1 MSTQI
6 KNTLFRFV
14 TMRAPQL
21 TNVEKQNERF
31 IFRNK
36 EGLKGFFSFFDEAV
50 AAKPIEKLKW
60 EAMKDATTT
69 FSYLNVDGIKTF
81 NTKLYELGVWLSKN
95 RSTLTQ
101 KELDD
106 KIVGCTAI
114 NDIMILVRLWD
125 NLFYQTLTQ
134 KDFYCK
140 EAIIHLLVANHFI
153 TLYNKTDFEQAKRL
167 INAKVVFPKSLFIE
181 DEVTNSSVASK
192 TLINGDAKETVASDE
207 MLSQQ
212 KRAATVLHNEQLK
225 KLSKELKVVQ
235 RKYQKEYQAAY
246 EKAKTAHLIKIKP
259 IQEEYEAKL
268 EEARKASCAVRDPQ
282 STFDP
287 KDPCQQP
294 AYVQKPEYPE
304 FNFSYKDGLDSVYL
318 SENLTTESFDTLIE
332 LSGKEIQETTNQSKV
347 DPLSFSF
354 TDIFENYEEVEQ
366 QITTQTTTNQE
377 IINENTLTF
386 ENTNVVIGGVVITIP
401 VPVTNV
407 FGYTLCPKQHSLR
420 KFFNCD
426 MSIQLPD
433 ASWNI
438 SRFEYTVEKTTGNYT
453 NNGNISY
460 TVSKVGNGIYLNN
473 IAIGNP
479 TSINEPEITGFKGKI
494 TFTNGKKMSFS
505 VTSFNLHQ
513 CFTGKLIEENPD
525 DTTGGTTDEF
535 EVFIPSGF
543 GVKQLGI
550 ADYKKVEQTTHSYIE
565 GEVSH
570 IENIMAREYKDKTTR
585 KLRKNELT
593 TSVTNESEHEKL
605 TDTSSTSRFEM
616 QNEVA
621 QVLQESK
628 DFYANAN
635 VNYQPTSKLTLG
647 ASTGFA
653 TNNSKENSTRQ
664 AITEAKEITEKAL
677 DRMVTKVKQER
688 IEKIIEEFE
697 ETNSHGFDNRKGDKH
712 VVGVYRWVDK
722 IYKNQIVNYGK
733 RLMFEFMIPQPAK
746 LHQLGM
752 EIKDTAISKIVEPL
766 DPRTYD
772 ADKNIQLKDYASINE
787 NTVKFWASKFNVEI
801 NPMPE
806 MNITV
811 GKSFA
816 QNKNYRESG
825 FTDSKIDEI
834 KIPDGY
840 VSQSVSLQ
848 VNLPSEMGSANGLGA
863 GWHTVSA
870 GMSSIVGYA
879 SNQSI
884 LQNNNVG
891 GYKGS
896 FPVSYFAKALHAS
909 SANVELICK
918 LSPEHKAKWQQE
930 TFKAII
936 DAYLQAKK
944 EYQLLLESEAEKGK
958 EIKTSNPGFYREFE
972 NKVLRKNCISYIIS
986 QNPKAKLTYGRDDLT
1001 NNENSFEKYEVK
1013 INESL
1018 DQYASFVKFIE
1029 QAFEWDILSYNL
1041 YPFYWGNRQEWR
1053 NAYQFN
1059 ESQDA
1064 LFRNFM
1070 QAGMARV
1077 IVSVRPGFEEA
1088 VRYYMQTGQIW
1099 NGGEVPVIEDPMYL
1113 SIVDELTDIKPDKEG
1128 KAWWSRVPTAMTI
1141 LQADNIGLKVNKALP
1156 ENDDL
1161 EDFEDPNS
1169 VPKSQGFSLSDAQ
1182 LGGETTSKTARLV
1195 GAIEGSEGISS
1206 KIVLKRIEG
1215 GIEDLTY
1222 SDEHGKWELNHLP
1235 AGRYELLLDTEND
1248 FPTETFFVA
1257 EGSKEQVVELANDQT
1272 VEIHLVIKRV

>member
-21 TNVEKQNERF
+21 TNEEKQNERF

-101 KELDD
+101 KELND

-114 NDIMILVRLWD
+114 NDIMILVLLWD

-212 KRAATVLHNEQLK
+212 KRAATVLQNEQLK

-268 EEARKASCAVRDPQ
+268 EEARKTSCAVRDPQ

-347 DPLSFSF
+347 DPLSISF

-635 VNYQPTSKLTLG
+635 VSYAPTSNLTLG

-752 EIKDTAISKIVEPL
+752 ELKDTAISKIVEPL

-787 NTVKFWASKFNVEI
+787 NTVKFWASKFNVELPDTLQNEI
-801 NPMPE
+801 S
-806 MNITV
+806 I
-811 GKSFA
+811 GKSF
-816 QNKNYRESG
+816 S
-825 FTDSKIDEI
+825 FTTPETQRGEYDEVAAGSDEV
-834 KIPDGY
+834 KIPENYNVIGTKANFYITYEPGDGLA
-840 VSQSVSLQ
+840 VF
-848 VNLPSEMGSANGLGA
+848 
-863 GWHTVSA
+863 
-870 GMSSIVGYA
+870 
-879 SNQSI
+879 
-884 LQNNNVG
+884 VG
-891 GYKGS
+891 GKRITPNQYTPLSNFNGTV
-896 FPVSYFAKALHAS
+896 PVSYSVTGHHSGSVSIELKCVLTNEAK
-909 SANVELICK
+909 K
-918 LSPEHKAKWQQE
+918 KWQQE

-1235 AGRYELLLDTEND
+1235 SGRYELLIDTEND